1 MIICRAEAL
10 DNHLNA
16 IQRDLEIKSQIEE
29 RKIRN
34 DAAYEEAKRK
44 EKARQEEKLRQERAR
59 AEAEVFFYF
68 AFFISLWFCWL
79 ICVNNGPIMLLHYIT
94 ISIFDALRLCHS
106 F

>member
-59 AEAEVFFYF
+59 AEAEVFF
-68 AFFISLWFCWL
+68 ISPFLYPYGF
-79 ICVNNGPIMLLHYIT
+79 VG
-94 ISIFDALRLCHS
+94 
-106 F
+106 